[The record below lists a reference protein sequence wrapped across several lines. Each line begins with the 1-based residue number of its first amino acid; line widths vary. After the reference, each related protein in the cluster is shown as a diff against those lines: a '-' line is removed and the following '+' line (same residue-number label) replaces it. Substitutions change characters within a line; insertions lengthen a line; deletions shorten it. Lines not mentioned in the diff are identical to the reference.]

1 MEETTMLFLTTVTV
15 DDFGSEYSGVQKHV
29 YDREALAR
37 DFARVMSESGLDR
50 TETYAGTTDDESVET
65 WVSGW
70 LAWNGAGPFTA
81 SASADLRDND
91 RPQPDVD
98 RPQPEDDDGLPYP
111 SV

>member
-1 MEETTMLFLTTVTV
+1 MEETAMLFLTTVTV
-15 DDFGSEYSGVQKHV
+15 DDFGSEYSKVQKHV
-29 YDREALAR
+29 YDREALAK
-37 DFARVMSESGLDR
+37 DFQRVMIQTGLDR
-50 TETYAGTTDDESVET
+50 TETFSGQSDDASVET

-91 RPQPDVD
+91 RPQPE
-98 RPQPEDDDGLPYP
+98 EDDDGLPYP